1 MIRSYLEIEKI
12 IHSSSHKLKFSN
24 PFIIATG
31 LCRPLIFQNWTI
43 SSNRIHSLKYI
54 RSTTSSCKDIG
65 IWKSRFVTLSSL
77 SLIFLSLRE
86 REIHSKGI
94 KVLKVGENG
103 SVLTGSYDGILSS
116 WDREFFLIRYK
127 AKFLIK
133 QILTIFFFNETIIT
147 K

>member
-1 MIRSYLEIEKI
+1 M
-12 IHSSSHKLKFSN
+12 
-24 PFIIATG
+24 
-31 LCRPLIFQNWTI
+31 
-43 SSNRIHSLKYI
+43 
-54 RSTTSSCKDIG
+54 
-65 IWKSRFVTLSSL
+65 TLSSL

-86 REIHSKGI
+86 KEIHSKGI

-133 QILTIFFFNETIIT
+133 QILTIFFNETIIT